1 MSIYTNYIE
10 GVFILLFP
18 FISLPNPTV
27 YKEVRVLKKRLTENR
42 EEKRSS
48 VGRFAIF
55 SFLPAISVKTEERAK
70 SDLHLAPPFQRS
82 L

>member
-1 MSIYTNYIE
+1 MSLYTNYIE
-10 GVFILLFP
+10 GVFI
-18 FISLPNPTV
+18 FISFPLSLSNPTV
-27 YKEVRVLKKRLTENR
+27 YKEVRVLKKVIENR

-55 SFLPAISVKTEERAK
+55 SFL
-70 SDLHLAPPFQRS
+70 RS